1 MPTNGV
7 TVFGSAVIRVEPDLV
22 SLQFGV
28 GRAGAK
34 PRDALKEAQQ
44 AAQAVRAFLTRAG
57 VTDVA
62 ASRLTLSQTTEYVNG
77 RHKPSGYFARV
88 TFNVVLTDLNK
99 MDEVL
104 VGVVDAGA
112 NEIGSTE
119 FRTTRLKE
127 LRLEARR
134 RAVAAAREK
143 AENYCRAAGVSLGA
157 VTAIA
162 DAHPDSLRNTGE
174 SNTTTE
180 EPSDDAATARALA
193 PNAIPV
199 GAAVS
204 VTYGLA
210 ERGA

>member
-1 MPTNGV
+1 MSLTTGICC
-7 TVFGSAVIRVEPDLV
+7 FGSAVIRVEPDLV

-28 GRAGAK
+28 GRHAVK
-34 PRDALKEAQQ
+34 TRDALKEAQT
-44 AAQAVRAFLTRAG
+44 AAHAVRAYLTRAG

-62 ASRLTLSQTTEYVNG
+62 ASRLTLSQTFEYSAG
-77 RHKPSGYFARV
+77 RNKSTGYLAKV

-99 MDEVL
+99 MEEVL
-104 VGVVDAGA
+104 VGVVEAGA

-127 LRLEARR
+127 LRMEARR

-143 AENYCRAAGVSLGA
+143 AENYCHAAGVTLGA
-157 VTAIA
+157 VTAITDQNPNA
-162 DAHPDSLRNTGE
+162 LRNTGE
-174 SNTTTE
+174 QNTTTE
-180 EPSDDAATARALA
+180 EPADDSATARALA

-204 VTYGLA
+204 VTFSLGS
-210 ERGA
+210 